1 MHREWRSPVSALLEE
16 ATSMVWQSQ
25 LKGDSVSWL
34 REYEYKMWVDFRRKK
49 QPNKWVTLRAPRV
62 LKAALD

>member
-1 MHREWRSPVSALLEE
+1 
-16 ATSMVWQSQ
+16 MVWQSQ